1 MSPPFMVLVYRGNRR
16 LGRMRVPEAGM
27 TARLRGCR
35 GRGGLAAQGMARVQE
50 GAAEFGGSGREEM
63 GRSRVCREYDIVLEL
78 TAWLS

>member
-1 MSPPFMVLVYRGNRR
+1 
-16 LGRMRVPEAGM
+16 
-27 TARLRGCR
+27 
-35 GRGGLAAQGMARVQE
+35 MARVQE